1 MPVPPTMDQVF
12 DMNTKEKLMAEK
24 LQVQKNSKINPTNLS
39 ERKLAPDLARG
50 FMLLFISVANVP
62 LFLYNTKPQLADH
75 IMRFI
80 VKVWLNE
87 PSRHL
92 FIFMFMYGLVQLMR
106 RLEYENKLDWIR
118 IRKLLE
124 RRGVSMI
131 LIGLLHVIFLAPIDV
146 IAIYGMIGIILV
158 DFLRFKDKIL
168 SWSCIIS
175 FAFLLYLFAIHT
187 ENPSTDVI
195 SSSFIQQ
202 NPFLIS
208 LKFKNWMGSIIP
220 TILLSLPIVF
230 LGILAARYKIL
241 DEPSKYRRFL
251 KWTAVIGLS
260 SSILSGIPLAL
271 INLGFSLDAPKNL
284 VIFVSKLYLPLS
296 LTSALGYVAFFGLIA
311 IKLEN
316 KRNSITNA
324 IVALGQRSMT
334 FYLFQSFVF
343 IIIFSPYVGGLG
355 ASMGQASSTVIA
367 IVTWMLSVFLADW
380 MHRYRYRGPAE
391 VFLRKITYYK

>member
-1 MPVPPTMDQVF
+1 MT
-12 DMNTKEKLMAEK
+12 EKI
-24 LQVQKNSKINPTNLS
+24 QVQKNSKINPTDLS

-62 LFLYNTKPQLADH
+62 LFLYDTKPQLADH

-106 RLEYENKLDWIR
+106 RLEFQNELEWIG
-118 IRKLLE
+118 IRRLLE

-131 LIGLLHVIFLAPIDV
+131 IIGLLHVIILAPIDV
-146 IAIYGMIGIILV
+146 IAIYGLMGIMLV

-168 SWSCIIS
+168 CWSCIIS

-187 ENPSTDVI
+187 ENPSTDII

-208 LKFKNWMGSIIP
+208 LKFKDWMSSIIP

-241 DEPSKYRRFL
+241 DEPSKHLKLL
-251 KWTAVIGLS
+251 KWVLGIGLS
-260 SSILSGIPLAL
+260 GSILSGIPFAL
-271 INLGFSLDAPKNL
+271 INLGFPDNL
-284 VIFVSKLYLPLS
+284 TIFASKLYLPLS
-296 LTSALGYVAFFGLIA
+296 LTSALGYVALFGLVA
-311 IKLEN
+311 TNLEN
-316 KRNSITNA
+316 KKNRITNA
-324 IVALGQRSMT
+324 IIALGQRSMT

-355 ASMGQASSTVIA
+355 AHMGQASSTIIA
-367 IVTWMLSVFLADW
+367 IVTWVLSVFLAEW
-380 MHRYRYRGPAE
+380 MSRYRYRGPAE
-391 VFLRKITYYK
+391 VLLRKITYYK

>member
-1 MPVPPTMDQVF
+1 
-12 DMNTKEKLMAEK
+12 MAEK
-24 LQVQKNSKINPTNLS
+24 SQVQNNRKINPTNLS

-50 FMLLFISVANVP
+50 FMLLFISIANVP
-62 LFLYNTKPQLADH
+62 LFLYDTKPQLADH

-80 VKVWLNE
+80 VKVWLND

-92 FIFMFMYGLVQLMR
+92 FVFMFMYGLVQLMR
-106 RLEYENKLDWIR
+106 RLEFEQLDWITT
-118 IRKLLE
+118 RKLLE
-124 RRGVSMI
+124 RRGVAMI
-131 LIGLLHVIFLAPIDV
+131 LIGLLHVIILAPIDV
-146 IAIYGMIGIILV
+146 IAIYGMMGIILV

-175 FAFLLYLFAIHT
+175 FAVLLYLFTIYT
-187 ENPSTDVI
+187 VNPSTDVI
-195 SSSFIQQ
+195 SSSFIRQ

-208 LKFKNWMGSIIP
+208 LKFENWMGSIIP
-220 TILLSLPIVF
+220 TFLLSLPIVF

-241 DEPSKYRRFL
+241 DEPSKHRKLL
-251 KWTAVIGLS
+251 KWTAFMGIS

-284 VIFVSKLYLPLS
+284 VIFASKLYLPLS
-296 LTSALGYVAFFGLIA
+296 LTSALGYVALFGLIA

-316 KRNSITNA
+316 KRDPITNA
-324 IVALGQRSMT
+324 IISLGQRSMT
-334 FYLFQSFVF
+334 FYLFQSFIF
-343 IIIFSPYVGGLG
+343 IIVFSPYVGGLG

-367 IVTWMLSVFLADW
+367 IVTWMLSVFLANW